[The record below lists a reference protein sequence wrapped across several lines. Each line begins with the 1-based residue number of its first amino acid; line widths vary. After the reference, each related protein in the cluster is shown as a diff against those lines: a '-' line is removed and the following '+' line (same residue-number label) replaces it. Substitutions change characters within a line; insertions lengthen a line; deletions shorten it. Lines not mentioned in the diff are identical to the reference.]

1 MSLLF
6 PRELPPLEPRRIK
19 NRKKTKNSMISCT
32 LMLAGVQFPGRG
44 CCVVLSEA
52 RMTGSD
58 CG

>member
-6 PRELPPLEPRRIK
+6 PHELPLEPHGE
-19 NRKKTKNSMISCT
+19 KKQKQNWMISCT